1 VIRYSTCRTCGNLLW
16 IEAESQDVHRFCN
29 PQPPPAAPSMLT
41 AALWYASIGWPVF
54 PLLTEGEIVPSTGEP
69 STGKQ
74 PATTHGFKDATTDL
88 AAVTQWW
95 ATAPNRNIGL
105 PTGVRF
111 DVIDIDVPEGL
122 PTLERLSAER
132 DRAVHGWVDT
142 PSGGVHLYITPTGAP
157 NRGKRRFWPGVD
169 FRGAGGYVVAPPSMT
184 STGTWRWRD
193 RPSPLVVGTD
203 GVEPLFTKFAAQV
216 EWITRNE
223 PTADQ
228 LTKFDALRHQ
238 LGHFEDQGLMSAQSQ

>member
-1 VIRYSTCRTCGNLLW
+1 MIRYSTCRTCGNLLW
-16 IEAESQDVHRFCN
+16 IEEEGQDTHQFCESF
-29 PQPPPAAPSMLT
+29 PPPAAPSMLT
-41 AALWYASIGWPVF
+41 AALWYANLGWPVF
-54 PLLTEGEIVPSTGEP
+54 PLLMEGEIVPSTGEP

-74 PATTHGFKDATTDL
+74 PATRHGFKDATCDL
-88 AAVTQWW
+88 AVVTQWW
-95 ATAPNRNIGL
+95 AAAPNRNIGL

-122 PTLERLSAER
+122 TFFERLSAER

-142 PSGGVHLYITPTGAP
+142 PSGGVHLYVTPTGAP
-157 NRGKRRFWPGVD
+157 NRGRFQPGVD
-169 FRGAGGYVVAPPSMT
+169 YRGKGGYVVAPPSAVAA
-184 STGTWRWRD
+184 GAWRWRD
-193 RPSPLVVGTD
+193 RPSPLVAGTD
-203 GVEPLFTKFAAQV
+203 GIEPLFAKFAAQV

-238 LGHFEDQGLMSAQSQ
+238 LVHFEDQRLTSA